1 MVHEV
6 EFAKLQPHVDKI
18 MEKLKPDIVVT
29 DFCFHPAVLAADK
42 FGIPVV
48 LNVLGPLIQFVDMGT
63 LYVPDMS
70 QTTNC
75 CCGIICFRE
84 SFNNCFRSFIF
95 KKLTDKISPYYAT
108 WA

>member
-1 MVHEV
+1 MLYTETGAVHDDWMRYKNYSTEMVHEV

-48 LNVLGPLIQFVDMGT
+48 LNV
-63 LYVPDMS
+63 
-70 QTTNC
+70 
-75 CCGIICFRE
+75 
-84 SFNNCFRSFIF
+84 
-95 KKLTDKISPYYAT
+95 
-108 WA
+108 